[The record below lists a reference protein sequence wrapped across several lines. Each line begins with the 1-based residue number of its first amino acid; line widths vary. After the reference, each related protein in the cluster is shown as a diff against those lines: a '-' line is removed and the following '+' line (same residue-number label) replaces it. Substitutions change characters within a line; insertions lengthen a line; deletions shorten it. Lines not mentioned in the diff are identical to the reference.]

1 VEERDFRIAL
11 ATRNE
16 IGFSKPLFITN
27 FDIQKLYSEAS
38 SFTYKYNEL
47 LKKRG
52 ESSSKM
58 LSAGRIHATAILHL
72 LYQYVLSE
80 VMEEKNPDI
89 FKSSVPTVSANRD
102 ALIAVDFFNK
112 QFPSPLL
119 NSTNPGVIRSQ
130 EESIRG
136 FFIHQVMVDNPALM
150 KAAKPLVSP
159 DSVVFP
165 DAAKALDAILKSQT
179 KDMIPGK
186 VGSEGDIFSFL
197 TRPSRLFPNSL
208 TGQIAFIIREWA
220 PYLSDELKRL
230 LQSGLDLI
238 REEEKDRG
246 GWGGAPAPMP
256 VTDYSGMQDEYE
268 AFSPDTDWMP
278 KVVMIAKCTLVWLD
292 QLSKWYQKDIRTL
305 DQIPDAEL
313 DRLRERGF
321 TALWLIG
328 LWERSDSSK
337 RIKVLCGNQDAE
349 ASAYSLKNYEIS
361 SAIGGWG
368 ALENLRK
375 RCSERGIRLASDMVP
390 NHTGLDS
397 DWMYNHPEYFISQDY
412 SPFPSYTYNGPDVS
426 NNPDIEIK
434 IEDHYYSKTD
444 AAVTFR
450 RIDKRTGEC
459 RYVYHGNDGTTMP
472 WNDTAQ
478 LDYLN
483 PVTREAVIQQILHVA
498 RNFPIIR
505 FDAAMTLA
513 KKSIQRLWYPRPGTG
528 GDIASRFLHAIPDE
542 EFNRAMPEEFWREVV
557 DRVAK
562 EVPDT
567 LLLAEAFWL
576 MEGYFVRTLGMHR
589 VYNSAFMNM
598 LKNQENQKYR
608 TGIKNTLLFEPEIL
622 KRYVNFMS
630 NPDEETAIAQFGDG
644 NRYFAICTILSTL
657 PGLPMFGH
665 GQIEGFHEKYG
676 MEYKRAYWDEYPNDW
691 LIGEHYRRIFPL
703 LRRRY
708 LFSGVDNF
716 NLYDAWN
723 DGKVEESIFSYANGS
738 GAERNLVI
746 VNNQYERVYANI
758 KVSSPKLYKRDSGT
772 STETVELGS
781 NLGLTPEGDRY
792 MLYENFSNGLTYI
805 MPSKDIFEKGYDFVI
820 DGYDSKVLWNIREVK
835 DEDGSYGKLCRF
847 LSGNGVKNINI
858 AVALLRL
865 EPVFKILDS
874 LRGDDVGAMV
884 EKLIHGT
891 LKGEE
896 ERSFVLSLAE
906 VYERLCLE
914 KLDAAQRNALPSM
927 PRKISAREIASV
939 TKKLSALFKK
949 RAKTDVYRNYAML
962 APEASVIIQTFY
974 ALMPFIGKDSSALDA
989 LVASDKLLLTNFF
1002 ERYCEK
1008 LSISEDDLRQT
1019 VHYGALLS
1027 IVGRI
1032 ILEKKDDTPLGM
1044 MTHLLKDNAVRDALR
1059 CNEYQGVTW
1068 YNKELLQGLI
1078 VVSSIS
1084 AEIFKGA
1091 KDTFSGEAYVKALL
1105 EKETQSGYQLGRFL
1119 S

>member
-1 VEERDFRIAL
+1 
-11 ATRNE
+11 
-16 IGFSKPLFITN
+16 
-27 FDIQKLYSEAS
+27 
-38 SFTYKYNEL
+38 
-47 LKKRG
+47 
-52 ESSSKM
+52 
-58 LSAGRIHATAILHL
+58 
-72 LYQYVLSE
+72 
-80 VMEEKNPDI
+80 
-89 FKSSVPTVSANRD
+89 
-102 ALIAVDFFNK
+102 
-112 QFPSPLL
+112 
-119 NSTNPGVIRSQ
+119 
-130 EESIRG
+130 
-136 FFIHQVMVDNPALM
+136 
-150 KAAKPLVSP
+150 
-159 DSVVFP
+159 
-165 DAAKALDAILKSQT
+165 
-179 KDMIPGK
+179 
-186 VGSEGDIFSFL
+186 
-197 TRPSRLFPNSL
+197 
-208 TGQIAFIIREWA
+208 
-220 PYLSDELKRL
+220 
-230 LQSGLDLI
+230 
-238 REEEKDRG
+238 
-246 GWGGAPAPMP
+246 
-256 VTDYSGMQDEYE
+256 
-268 AFSPDTDWMP
+268 
-278 KVVMIAKCTLVWLD
+278 
-292 QLSKWYQKDIRTL
+292 
-305 DQIPDAEL
+305 
-313 DRLRERGF
+313 
-321 TALWLIG
+321 
-328 LWERSDSSK
+328 
-337 RIKVLCGNQDAE
+337 
-349 ASAYSLKNYEIS
+349 
-361 SAIGGWG
+361 
-368 ALENLRK
+368 
-375 RCSERGIRLASDMVP
+375 
-390 NHTGLDS
+390 
-397 DWMYNHPEYFISQDY
+397 
-412 SPFPSYTYNGPDVS
+412 
-426 NNPDIEIK
+426 
-434 IEDHYYSKTD
+434 
-444 AAVTFR
+444 
-450 RIDKRTGEC
+450 
-459 RYVYHGNDGTTMP
+459 
-472 WNDTAQ
+472 
-478 LDYLN
+478 
-483 PVTREAVIQQILHVA
+483 
-498 RNFPIIR
+498 
-505 FDAAMTLA
+505 
-513 KKSIQRLWYPRPGTG
+513 
-528 GDIASRFLHAIPDE
+528 
-542 EFNRAMPEEFWREVV
+542 
-557 DRVAK
+557 
-562 EVPDT
+562 
-567 LLLAEAFWL
+567 
-576 MEGYFVRTLGMHR
+576 
-589 VYNSAFMNM
+589 
-598 LKNQENQKYR
+598 
-608 TGIKNTLLFEPEIL
+608 
-622 KRYVNFMS
+622 
-630 NPDEETAIAQFGDG
+630 
-644 NRYFAICTILSTL
+644 
-657 PGLPMFGH
+657 
-665 GQIEGFHEKYG
+665 
-676 MEYKRAYWDEYPNDW
+676 
-691 LIGEHYRRIFPL
+691 
-703 LRRRY
+703 
-708 LFSGVDNF
+708 
-716 NLYDAWN
+716 
-723 DGKVEESIFSYANGS
+723 
-738 GAERNLVI
+738 VI